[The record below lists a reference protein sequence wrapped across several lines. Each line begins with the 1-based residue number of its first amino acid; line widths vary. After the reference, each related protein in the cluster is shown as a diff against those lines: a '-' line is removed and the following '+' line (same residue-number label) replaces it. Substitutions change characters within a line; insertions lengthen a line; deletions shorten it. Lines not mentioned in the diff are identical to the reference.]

1 MSSLKK
7 LVSVLLIACAI
18 VIMLPV
24 SLEAA
29 EPQLRF
35 SDPSTTQGAT
45 FNVDATF
52 YADDIGSVSATLTYD
67 ASALKFISGDNATDN
82 GGQIQL
88 TGSGNGGT
96 QLTWTLQFQALQVT
110 TTQIEIASVS
120 AASSFGASLEVTRG
134 SSTITIGEGD
144 PSLIQ
149 DDSAGGGT
157 ATDIQVDVNGTSY
170 TVVDFSDILIPT
182 GFTKSEVTL
191 EGGQCPAAL
200 QESSGKYAVYL
211 ANADGEENFF
221 LYDPDDSSFSPFEQI
236 TISQDRFIIPLTT
249 NDGSQ
254 MPDNLQET
262 TFTVNGKEFPAWQ
275 NTDSESFYVLYA
287 LNSDGEEAFY
297 QYDST
302 DDTYQRYTVENTD
315 EEDQGQTSSGLRRL
329 FDTLRDNIDKF
340 LVGTWLVF
348 LLFLIIIIILA
359 IKLRHRNL
367 ELDDLYDEYG
377 IDLEEEPEE
386 VPDKKKKDKKA
397 NKKSKK
403 QDKLALDEDSELD
416 DNFEDYEDDD
426 FEDGFD
432 SDYEDEYDLDG
443 DDDNDDSYD
452 EEDYEDDDYDED
464 YEEDYDAFVRGAKRS
479 YDDAPRRSR
488 RSGDEEDIDDLDALL
503 NARVREPAKRPKKEP
518 QRRSH
523 AEEDD
528 TFKMDIIDLD

>member
-1 MSSLKK
+1 MRSLKK
-7 LVSVLLIACAI
+7 LVSILLIACAI
-18 VIMLPV
+18 VIMLPA

-82 GGQIQL
+82 GGRIQL
-88 TGSGNGGT
+88 TGSGNGST

-110 TTQIEIASVS
+110 TTEIEIASVS
-120 AASSFGASLEVTRG
+120 ATSSAGSSLEVTRG
-134 SSTITIGEGD
+134 SSSITIGEGD
-144 PSLIQ
+144 SSLIQ
-149 DDSAGGGT
+149 DDGVDSGT
-157 ATDIQVDVNGTSY
+157 ATDAQVDINGTSY
-170 TVVDFSDILIPT
+170 TVVDFSDILLPT
-182 GFTKSEVTL
+182 GFTKSEVAL

-200 QESSGKYAVYL
+200 QESSGKYAVCL
-211 ANADGEENFF
+211 ANSDGDESFF

-236 TISQDRFIIPLTT
+236 AISQDRFIIPLTK
-249 NDGSQ
+249 DVGSQ
-254 MPDNLQET
+254 MPNNLQET

-287 LNSDGEEAFY
+287 LNSDGEEVFY
-297 QYDST
+297 QYDSV
-302 DDTYQRYTVENTD
+302 DNTYQRYTIDNTND
-315 EEDQGQTSSGLRRL
+315 EQGQASSGLRHL
-329 FDTLRDNIDKF
+329 FDILRDNIDRF

-359 IKLRHRNL
+359 IKLHHRNL

-397 NKKSKK
+397 DKKSKK

-416 DNFEDYEDDD
+416 DDFEDYEDDD

-432 SDYEDEYDLDG
+432 SGYEDEYDLDG

-488 RSGDEEDIDDLDALL
+488 RSGDEEDIDDLDELL
-503 NARVREPAKRPKKEP
+503 NARVREPAKRPKKES

-523 AEEDD
+523 AEADD

>member
-1 MSSLKK
+1 MRSLKK
-7 LVSVLLIACAI
+7 LVSIILIACAI
-18 VIMLPV
+18 VVMLPA

-52 YADDIGSVSATLTYD
+52 YADDIGSVNATLTYD
-67 ASALKFISGDNATDN
+67 ASALRFISGDNATDN

-88 TGSGNGGT
+88 TGSGNGNT

-120 AASSFGASLEVTRG
+120 ASSSSGEALEVTRG
-134 SSTITIGEGD
+134 SSTIAIGEGD

-149 DDSAGGGT
+149 DDTASST
-157 ATDIQVDVNGTSY
+157 ATGVQVDVNGTSY
-170 TVVDFSDILIPT
+170 TVVDFSDILLPT

-211 ANADGEENFF
+211 ANGDGEENFF

-236 TISQDRFIIPLTT
+236 TISQDRFIIPLTK
-249 NDGSQ
+249 DVSSQ

-297 QYDST
+297 QYDSA
-302 DDTYQRYTVENTD
+302 DATYQRYTIDNTD
-315 EEDQGQTSSGLRRL
+315 EDEQSQTSSGLRRL
-329 FDTLRDNIDKF
+329 FDILRDNIDRF

-359 IKLRHRNL
+359 VKLRHRNL

-377 IDLEEEPEE
+377 IDLDDEPEK
-386 VPDKKKKDKKA
+386 VPEKKKKDKKA
-397 NKKSKK
+397 DKKSKK
-403 QDKLALDEDSELD
+403 QDKLAVDEESEFD
-416 DNFEDYEDDD
+416 DGFEEYEDDD

-432 SDYEDEYDLDG
+432 SDEEDAYDLDG
-443 DDDNDDSYD
+443 DDEDSY
-452 EEDYEDDDYDED
+452 EEEEYDDED
-464 YEEDYDAFVRGAKRS
+464 FDEDYDAFVRGAKRS
-479 YDDAPRRSR
+479 YDDVPRRSR
-488 RSGDEEDIDDLDALL
+488 RADDEEDIDDLDALL
-503 NARVREPAKRPKKEP
+503 NARVREPAKRPKKTPE
-518 QRRSH
+518 RRSH